1 MNYPTKILS
10 SLTVAAACAI
20 TATGQTMTYAD
31 CVDYARAHNITL
43 RKLEVTRQK
52 SLNALSE
59 SKAQWEPTLD
69 FSTTHTLSNTP
80 WADGDKNNYNSN
92 YSLGAGWT
100 VWDGGRRSATIKR
113 DKLQLS
119 IDSLD
124 TSDALRSIETEILQA
139 YVNILYAGENIEV
152 CRQAVELSRAQA
164 ERAKA
169 LMEAGKLSRVDYTQ
183 LQSQYEQ
190 DRYSLVNAEG
200 TYNSRRM
207 ELKQILEMGIGN
219 ELQLAPVSI
228 SDSEITA
235 ALPPI
240 EESYSLA
247 LATDSRLR
255 SLDLTYRSADYD
267 ISIAKAGRM
276 PQISLSA
283 GVGTGYYAPG
293 GAFGTS
299 LKQGFN
305 ENIGL
310 TVKIPILDKRSTKTA
325 VTAARLQQTDAE
337 LDIENR
343 RTELSQLVEN
353 WYIDTRSAQARYTAA
368 QSQLEAARLNN
379 ELCNERFTLGYVNT
393 VELMSAH
400 NDYVEA
406 SRSLLQAR
414 YMALLGMKM
423 IEYYRT
429 AAITL

>member
-1 MNYPTKILS
+1 MNYHTKILS
-10 SLTVAAACAI
+10 SLTLAAACAL
-20 TATGQTMTYAD
+20 TAAGQTMTYAD
-31 CVDYARAHNITL
+31 CVDYASAHNITL
-43 RKLEVTRQK
+43 RKLDVARQK
-52 SLNALSE
+52 SLNTLSE

-69 FSTTHTLSNTP
+69 FSTTHTVGNTP
-80 WADGDKNNYNSN
+80 WADGTKNTYNSS
-92 YSLGAGWT
+92 YALGAGWT
-100 VWDGGRRSATIKR
+100 VWDGGRRSAAIKR
-113 DKLQLS
+113 DRLQLS

-124 TSDALRSIETEILQA
+124 TGDALRTVETEILQA
-139 YVNILYAGENIEV
+139 YINILYAGENVEV
-152 CRQAVELSRAQA
+152 CRLAVELSRAQA

-169 LMEAGKLSRVDYTQ
+169 LMESGKLSRVDYTQ

-190 DRYSLVNAEG
+190 DRYSLVSAEG
-200 TYNSRRM
+200 SYNSSRM

-219 ELQLAPVSI
+219 DLHLAPVII

-235 ALPPI
+235 TLPPI
-240 EESYSLA
+240 EESYDLA
-247 LATDSRLR
+247 LATDTRLK
-255 SLDLTYRSADYD
+255 SLDLTYKSADYD

-310 TVKIPILDKRSTKTA
+310 TVKIPILDKRATKTA
-325 VTAARLQQTDAE
+325 VTAARLQQVDAE

-343 RTELSQLVEN
+343 RTELSRLVEN
-353 WYIDTRSAQARYTAA
+353 WYIDTRSAQARYLAA
-368 QSQLEAARLNN
+368 QSQLEAASLNN
-379 ELCNERFTLGYVNT
+379 ELCNERFSLGYVNT

-414 YMALLGMKM
+414 YMALLGIKM

-429 AAITL
+429 ATITL